1 MPLLSSVTEGDCGH
15 VQCASGTMK
24 QTDMKTIL
32 IVEDSEATRKRLED
46 AVING
51 GLFELTGSV
60 STYAKALD
68 FIRNTPPD
76 ILLTDLDLPDGN
88 GVDLIKLINLPAV
101 TTQLAI
107 VITVFG
113 DGYHV
118 IEALKAGASGYLL
131 KDDDFMDINEAIS
144 QMVEGGAPISPSI
157 ARYLLNE
164 LSISEQAKEEHKTS
178 PEVLS
183 PREKEVLLLVSK
195 GYTSKE
201 IAKMLDLSY
210 YTVREYVSNVYKKL
224 SVKNKMQAVSEAT
237 LLGII

>member
-1 MPLLSSVTEGDCGH
+1 
-15 VQCASGTMK
+15 
-24 QTDMKTIL
+24 MKTIL

-51 GLFELTGSV
+51 GRFELSGSV
-60 STYAKALD
+60 STYADALE

-101 TTQLAI
+101 KTQLAI

-131 KDDDFMDINEAIS
+131 KDDDYMDINEAIS

-164 LSISEQAKEEHKTS
+164 LSIADPSNEDNKHAANL
-178 PEVLS
+178 LS

>member
-1 MPLLSSVTEGDCGH
+1 
-15 VQCASGTMK
+15 
-24 QTDMKTIL
+24 MKTIL
-32 IVEDSEATRKRLED
+32 IVEDSEATRHRLEE
-46 AVING
+46 AITG
-51 GLFELTGSV
+51 GGQFELIGSV
-60 STYAKALD
+60 STYNEALS
-68 FIRNTPPD
+68 FIRQTPPD

-88 GVDLIKLINLPAV
+88 GVDLIKLINLPV
-101 TTQLAI
+101 VRTELAI

-131 KDDDFMDINEAIS
+131 KDDNFMDINEAIS

-164 LSISEQAKEEHKTS
+164 LSMAETATEKEKPADS
-178 PEVLS
+178 ILS

-201 IAKMLDLSY
+201 IAKTLDLSY

>member
-1 MPLLSSVTEGDCGH
+1 M
-15 VQCASGTMK
+15 
-24 QTDMKTIL
+24 MKTIL
-32 IVEDSEATRKRLED
+32 IVEDSEATRHRLEE
-46 AVING
+46 AITEG
-51 GLFELTGSV
+51 GQFELIGSV
-60 STYAKALD
+60 NTYQDALS
-68 FIRNTPPD
+68 FIRSTPPD

-88 GVDLIKLINLPAV
+88 GVELIKLINLPV
-101 TTQLAI
+101 VKTELAI

-131 KDDDFMDINEAIS
+131 KDDNFMDINEAIS
-144 QMVEGGAPISPSI
+144 QMVDGGAPISPSI

-164 LSISEQAKEEHKTS
+164 LSMADTTNEKEKSTDS
-178 PEVLS
+178 ILS

-201 IAKMLDLSY
+201 IAKTLDLSY